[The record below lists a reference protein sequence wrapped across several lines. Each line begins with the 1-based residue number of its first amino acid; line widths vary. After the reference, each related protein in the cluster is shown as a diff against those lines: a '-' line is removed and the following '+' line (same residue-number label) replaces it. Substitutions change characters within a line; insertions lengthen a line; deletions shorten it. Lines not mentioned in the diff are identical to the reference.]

1 MLTRSLHALL
11 IVSLL
16 LVSPAVAASAP
27 AGAPP
32 EQADPRYFAETGFR
46 IAKDEF
52 WNFFQRRGGL
62 RTFGYPTSRE
72 LVFQGFT
79 VQFFQRAVMQL
90 GADGVQTLNLLD
102 DGLLPYTTINGST
115 FPAADPAIAK
125 EAPVPSAADYSAKM
139 VEFTKKYAPDTFE
152 GLPVNFYKT
161 FSTTVSY
168 ADAFPRG
175 DGAASLLPLINL
187 QI

>member
-1 MLTRSLHALL
+1 MVVRSLHALL
-11 IVSLL
+11 VVAMLFMM
-16 LVSPAVAASAP
+16 PAAVAGAP
-27 AGAPP
+27 AGQGDA
-32 EQADPRYFAETGFR
+32 RFFAETGFR
-46 IAKDEF
+46 IANDEF

-90 GADGVQTLNLLD
+90 GANGVQTMNLLD
-102 DGLLPYTTINGST
+102 DGLLPYTTMNGST
-115 FPAADPAIAK
+115 FPSADAALST
-125 EAPVPSAADYSAKM
+125 EAPTPNAPDYSAK
-139 VEFTKKYAPDTFE
+139 VIEFTKKHAPDTWE
-152 GLPVNFYKT
+152 GMPVNFFKT
-161 FSTTVSY
+161 FSTTVTY

-175 DGAASLLPLINL
+175 DGAASLLPLISL